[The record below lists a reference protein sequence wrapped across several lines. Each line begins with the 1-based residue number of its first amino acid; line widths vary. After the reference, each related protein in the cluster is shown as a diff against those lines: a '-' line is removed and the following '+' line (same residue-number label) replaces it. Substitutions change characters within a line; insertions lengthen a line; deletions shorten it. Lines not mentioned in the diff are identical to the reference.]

1 MGATTNTG
9 RTRSRRAQALN
20 SIINGQAST
29 LFFYGATAV
38 GAGQIDVG
46 CYDLD
51 LNAYVNMAS
60 PIGATIKIVL
70 LNGTGSHPQTVPVTI
85 TSNFVQFTTSPA
97 AVAFDNLMILPWQE
111 GVRGQNGEWFNGA
124 ILDVA

>member
-29 LFFYGATAV
+29 LFFYGAAAV

-46 CYDLD
+46 CYDSD
-51 LNAYVNMAS
+51 LNPYVNIAS
-60 PIGATIKIVL
+60 PIGATLKVIL
-70 LNGTGSHPQTVPVTI
+70 LNATGYHPQTVPLTI
-85 TSNFVQFTTSPA
+85 TSGFAQFTTSPA
-97 AVAFDNLMILPWQE
+97 AVANDNVMILPWNE
-111 GVRGQNGEWFNGA
+111 GIRGQNGEWFNGA
-124 ILDVA
+124 ILDVL